1 MLFGKK
7 KEKKFN
13 AYENHADELLYEL
26 QDTECH
32 LEECIEKSIVR
43 TGVVPLY
50 PDGADRRKAQSDA
63 DEAKHSL
70 LVAIGAFDTTRMIY
84 NDYVN
89 KNQEK
94 FDNPRKPWKSTS
106 HEIIE
111 RVYRNFYKKG

>member
-7 KEKKFN
+7 KEKKIN
-13 AYENHADELLYEL
+13 AYENHANDLLHELWDVER
-26 QDTECH
+26 H
-32 LEECIEKSIVR
+32 LEECTEKSIAR

-50 PDGADRRKAQSDA
+50 PDGADRRKACADV

-70 LVAIGAFDTTRMIY
+70 LVAIGAFDTARMVY

-89 KNQEK
+89 KNQDK
-94 FDNPRKPWKSTS
+94 FDNPRKSWKYTS

-111 RVYRNFYKKG
+111 RVYKNFYKRG